1 MWVKQILLA
10 IVGLSGGVV
19 VSAGLFAL
27 IVEIGVISDFADRT
41 HTADHILLYED
52 CTALGGILGN
62 LIFLFK
68 WPIPFQTVALPL
80 FGLLSG
86 VFVGCW
92 AMGLA
97 EILNVFPIFIRR
109 IKIVRYTKAFVISIA
124 VGRGAGALLYF
135 AQGW

>member
-109 IKIVRYTKAFVISIA
+109 IKIVRYTTAFVISIA
-124 VGRGAGALLYF
+124 VGRGAGALLYL

>member
-97 EILNVFPIFIRR
+97 EILNVFPVFIRR
-109 IKIVRYTKAFVISIA
+109 IKIVRYTTAFVISIA
-124 VGRGAGALLYF
+124 VGRGAGALRYF

>member
-27 IVEIGVISDFADRT
+27 IVEIGGISDFADRT

-97 EILNVFPIFIRR
+97 
-109 IKIVRYTKAFVISIA
+109 
-124 VGRGAGALLYF
+124 
-135 AQGW
+135 

>member
-97 EILNVFPIFIRR
+97 EMLNVFPIFIRR
-109 IKIVRYTKAFVISIA
+109 IKIVRYTTAFVISIA

>member
-10 IVGLSGGVV
+10 IFGLSGGVV
-19 VSAGLFAL
+19 VSAGLFSL

-41 HTADHILLYED
+41 HTADHMLLYED
-52 CTALGGILGN
+52 CTALGGIIGN
-62 LIFLFK
+62 LMFLFR
-68 WPIPFQTVALPL
+68 WPIPFQTVLLPV

-109 IKIVRYTKAFVISIA
+109 IKIVRYTTAFIISIA
-124 VGRGAGALLYF
+124 VGRGIGALVYF
-135 AQGW
+135 AKGW

>member
-109 IKIVRYTKAFVISIA
+109 IKIVRCTTAFVISIA

>member
-62 LIFLFK
+62 LMFLLK

-97 EILNVFPIFIRR
+97 EILNVFPVFIRR
-109 IKIVRYTKAFVISIA
+109 IKIVRYTTAFVISIA

>member
-10 IVGLSGGVV
+10 IFGLSGGVV
-19 VSAGLFAL
+19 VSAGLFSL
-27 IVEIGVISDFADRT
+27 IVELGVISDFADRT

-52 CTALGGILGN
+52 CTALGGIVGN
-62 LIFLFK
+62 LMFLFK
-68 WPIPFQTVALPL
+68 WPIPFETVLLPV

-109 IKIVRYTKAFVISIA
+109 IKIVRYTTAFIISIA
-124 VGRGAGALLYF
+124 IGRGIGALVYF
-135 AQGW
+135 MKGW

>member
-109 IKIVRYTKAFVISIA
+109 IKIVRYTTAFVISIA
-124 VGRGAGALLYF
+124 VGRGAGALLYV

>member
-1 MWVKQILLA
+1 M
-10 IVGLSGGVV
+10 
-19 VSAGLFAL
+19 

-109 IKIVRYTKAFVISIA
+109 IKIVRYTTAFVISIA

>member
-68 WPIPFQTVALPL
+68 WPIPIQTVALPL

-109 IKIVRYTKAFVISIA
+109 IKIVRYTTAFVISIA

>member
-27 IVEIGVISDFADRT
+27 IVELGVISDFADRT

-109 IKIVRYTKAFVISIA
+109 IKIVRYTTAFVISIA

>member
-109 IKIVRYTKAFVISIA
+109 IKASA
-124 VGRGAGALLYF
+124 
-135 AQGW
+135 

>member
-97 EILNVFPIFIRR
+97 EILNVFPVFIRR
-109 IKIVRYTKAFVISIA
+109 IKIVRYTTAFVISIA

>member
-109 IKIVRYTKAFVISIA
+109 IKIVRYTTAFVISIA

>member
-1 MWVKQILLA
+1 MLVKQILLA
-10 IVGLSGGVV
+10 VLGLSGGMV
-19 VSAGLFAL
+19 VSAGLFSL

-41 HTADHILLYED
+41 HTADRILLYED
-52 CTALGGILGN
+52 CTALGGIVGN

-68 WPIPFQTVALPL
+68 WPLPFQSVLLPV

-109 IKIVRYTKAFVISIA
+109 IKIVRYTTAFIISIA
-124 VGRGAGALLYF
+124 VGRGIGALVYF
-135 AQGW
+135 FHGW